1 MFLLCRGFCGTVVRG
16 GRSPL
21 PHGSDAS
28 RGYEHVSLSASTV
41 TGTTVAAG
49 VQLASWLALS
59 FVFFTLNDRFCGLA
73 SQCHARTDAKEM
85 SAVPEAV
92 FASTNKHAS
101 GALIRKNVQHEYRE
115 GGASHG

>member
-1 MFLLCRGFCGTVVRG
+1 MWYVAVVHRFHVAPTLLEVMST
-16 GRSPL
+16 
-21 PHGSDAS
+21 
-28 RGYEHVSLSASTV
+28 SLSASAV

-59 FVFFTLNDRFCGLA
+59 FVFFTLVVRVCGLA
-73 SQCHARTDAKEM
+73 SQCHTRTDAKEM

-101 GALIRKNVQHEYRE
+101 GALIRKKC
-115 GGASHG
+115 AA